1 MKQTDRLGTFSFSPI
16 RKVFIN
22 NPAAMSISCFPNPV
36 TDKKFI
42 IDIGNNSLKNL
53 TFILANAEG
62 KVVERKTFVAVERRI
77 LIELNKNHTPGVY
90 TVQLYNSEFRAQQN
104 LMIQ

>member
-1 MKQTDRLGTFSFSPI
+1 
-16 RKVFIN
+16 
-22 NPAAMSISCFPNPV
+22 MSISYFPNPV
-36 TDKKFI
+36 TNKKFI

-53 TFILANAEG
+53 NFFLVNAEG
-62 KVVERKTFVAVERRI
+62 KLVERKTFAAAERRI
-77 LIELNKNHTPGVY
+77 LIELNKSHTPGIY